1 MIEISVREVKAKLDA
16 GEAVHLLDVR
26 ELQELEICG
35 LPGAEHIPMM
45 SLFTGVR
52 KTTAASDDE
61 IVVFCHVGVR
71 SFEAANYLRM
81 QGFRNAKSMA
91 GGVDAWA
98 REVDPSMTRY

>member
-1 MIEISVREVKAKLDA
+1 VIEIGVKEVKAKLDA
-16 GEAVHLLDVR
+16 GEPVHLLDVR
-26 ELQELEICG
+26 EHQELEICS

-45 SLFTGVR
+45 SLFTGIR
-52 KTTAASDDE
+52 KTTAGPDAE

-81 QGFRNAKSMA
+81 QGFKNARSMA

-98 REVDPSMTRY
+98 REVDPSMARY